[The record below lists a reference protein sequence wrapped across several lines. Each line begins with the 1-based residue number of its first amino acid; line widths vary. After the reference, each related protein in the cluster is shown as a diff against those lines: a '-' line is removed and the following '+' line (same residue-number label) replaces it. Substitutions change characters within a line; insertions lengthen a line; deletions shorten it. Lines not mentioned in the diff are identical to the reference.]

1 MDANLL
7 HDIIFYVMY
16 AALAI
21 ALVIIIERT
30 LYFAY
35 TQRQARRLEQA
46 LTPDV
51 RRAADLPDELTQR
64 NSLPMSVIAPVLAQK
79 HHAGDRAGDRE
90 AIGDLIDAQ
99 YLLSKPPMA
108 RGLWLLETV
117 VTAAPLLGLLGT
129 VMGIIET
136 FKALAA
142 SGVSEPSLVSAGM
155 GTALYATGLGIAIAL
170 LCLVANNFLQSR
182 MERINELLKVLLIRA
197 GQPASRP
204 ESGSSE
210 QWVDSGAPRY
220 A

>member
-1 MDANLL
+1 MNANLL

-21 ALVIIIERT
+21 ALVIIIERA
-30 LYFAY
+30 LYFTY

-46 LTPDV
+46 LTLDV
-51 RRAADLPDELTQR
+51 HRTADLPDELTQR
-64 NSLPMSVIAPVLAQK
+64 NSLPLAVISPVLEQK
-79 HHAGDRAGDRE
+79 HRAGDRE

-99 YLLSKPPMA
+99 YLLSKPLMA
-108 RGLWLLETV
+108 RGLWLLETI

-170 LCLVANNFLQSR
+170 LCLVGNNYLQSR

-197 GQPASRP
+197 GAPGSRP
-204 ESGSSE
+204 ENGNRE
-210 QWVDSGAPRY
+210 QRVDSEVPRY

>member
-64 NSLPMSVIAPVLAQK
+64 NSLPMAVIAPVLAQK
-79 HHAGDRAGDRE
+79 HRAGDRE

-142 SGVSEPSLVSAGM
+142 SGCPS
-155 GTALYATGLGIAIAL
+155 
-170 LCLVANNFLQSR
+170 
-182 MERINELLKVLLIRA
+182 RA
-197 GQPASRP
+197 WCRPGWAPRCTPPASASPSRCCAWWP
-204 ESGSSE
+204 TTSCRAVWSASTNC
-210 QWVDSGAPRY
+210 
-220 A
+220 

>member
-1 MDANLL
+1 M
-7 HDIIFYVMY
+7 
-16 AALAI
+16 
-21 ALVIIIERT
+21 
-30 LYFAY
+30 
-35 TQRQARRLEQA
+35 LEQ
-46 LTPDV
+46 
-51 RRAADLPDELTQR
+51 
-64 NSLPMSVIAPVLAQK
+64 K
-79 HHAGDRAGDRE
+79 HRAGDRE

-99 YLLSKPPMA
+99 YLLSKPLMA
-108 RGLWLLETV
+108 RGLWLLETI

-170 LCLVANNFLQSR
+170 LCLVGNNYLQSR

-197 GQPASRP
+197 GAPGSRP
-204 ESGSSE
+204 ENGSRE
-210 QWVDSGAPRY
+210 QRVDSEVPRY

>member
-16 AALAI
+16 ASLVI
-21 ALVIIIERT
+21 ALVIMIERA
-30 LYFAY
+30 LYFAW
-35 TQRQARRLEQA
+35 TQHQARRLQQA
-46 LTPDV
+46 LTAQV
-51 RRAADLPDELTQR
+51 RRASDLPDALTQR
-64 NSLPMSVIAPVLAQK
+64 SSLPWSVIQPVLEQK
-79 HHAGDRAGDRE
+79 HDTTDRSALDDMME
-90 AIGDLIDAQ
+90 SQ
-99 YLLSKPPMA
+99 FLLSKGQMG
-108 RGLWLLETV
+108 RGLWLLETI

-170 LCLVANNFLQSR
+170 LCLVGNNYLQSR

-197 GQPASRP
+197 AAPASRP
-204 ESGSSE
+204 QGEEDGNWAE
-210 QWVDSGAPRY
+210 RGAQRY

>member
-1 MDANLL
+1 MNANLL

-21 ALVIIIERT
+21 ALVIIIERA

-46 LTPDV
+46 LTLDV
-51 RRAADLPDELTQR
+51 HRTADLPDELTQR
-64 NSLPMSVIAPVLAQK
+64 NSLPLAVISPVLEQK
-79 HHAGDRAGDRE
+79 HRAGDRE

-99 YLLSKPPMA
+99 YLLSKPLMR
-108 RGLWLLETV
+108 RGLWLLETI

-170 LCLVANNFLQSR
+170 LCLVGNNYLQSR
-182 MERINELLKVLLIRA
+182 MERINGLLKVLLIRA
-197 GQPASRP
+197 GAPGSRP
-204 ESGSSE
+204 ENGSRE
-210 QWVDSGAPRY
+210 QRVDSEVPRY

>member
-1 MDANLL
+1 MNANLL

-21 ALVIIIERT
+21 ALVIIIERA
-30 LYFAY
+30 LYFTY

-46 LTPDV
+46 LTLDV
-51 RRAADLPDELTQR
+51 HRTADLPDELTQR
-64 NSLPMSVIAPVLAQK
+64 NSLPLAVISPVLEQK
-79 HHAGDRAGDRE
+79 HRAGDRE

-99 YLLSKPPMA
+99 YLLSKPLMA
-108 RGLWLLETV
+108 RGLWLLETI

-170 LCLVANNFLQSR
+170 LCLVGNNYLQSR

-197 GQPASRP
+197 GAPGSRP
-204 ESGSSE
+204 ENGSRE
-210 QWVDSGAPRY
+210 QRVDNEVPRY

>member
-64 NSLPMSVIAPVLAQK
+64 NSLPMAVIAPVLAQK
-79 HHAGDRAGDRE
+79 HRAGDRE
-90 AIGDLIDAQ
+90 TIGDLIDAQ

-142 SGVSEPSLVSAGM
+142 RGVRAEPGVGRDGHRAVRHWPRHRHRAAVPGGQQLPAEPHGAHQRAAEGAADPRRSADQPPRERQRRTM
-155 GTALYATGLGIAIAL
+155 G
-170 LCLVANNFLQSR
+170 
-182 MERINELLKVLLIRA
+182 
-197 GQPASRP
+197 
-204 ESGSSE
+204 
-210 QWVDSGAPRY
+210 
-220 A
+220 

>member
-1 MDANLL
+1 MNANLM

-21 ALVIIIERT
+21 ALVIIIERA

-35 TQRQARRLEQA
+35 TQRQARKLEQA
-46 LTPDV
+46 LTLDV
-51 RRAADLPDELTQR
+51 RRTADLPDELTQR
-64 NSLPMSVIAPVLAQK
+64 NSLPLAVISPVLEQK
-79 HHAGDRAGDRE
+79 HRAGDRE

-99 YLLSKPPMA
+99 YLLSKPLMA
-108 RGLWLLETV
+108 RGLWLLETI

-170 LCLVANNFLQSR
+170 LCLVGNNYLQSR

-197 GQPASRP
+197 GAPGSRP
-204 ESGSSE
+204 ENGSRE
-210 QWVDSGAPRY
+210 QRVDNEVPRY

>member
-16 AALAI
+16 ASLVI
-21 ALVIIIERT
+21 ALVIMIERA
-30 LYFAY
+30 LYFAW

-46 LTPDV
+46 LTSQV
-51 RRAADLPDELTQR
+51 RRASDLPDALTQR
-64 NSLPMSVIAPVLAQK
+64 SSLPWSVIQPVLEQK
-79 HHAGDRAGDRE
+79 HDTTDRSALDDMME
-90 AIGDLIDAQ
+90 SQ
-99 YLLSKPPMA
+99 FLLSKGQMG
-108 RGLWLLETV
+108 RGLWLLETI

-170 LCLVANNFLQSR
+170 LCLVGNNYLQSR

-197 GQPASRP
+197 AAPASRP
-204 ESGSSE
+204 QGEEDGNWAE
-210 QWVDSGAPRY
+210 RGAQRY

>member
-46 LTPDV
+46 LTPD
-51 RRAADLPDELTQR
+51 ELTQR
-64 NSLPMSVIAPVLAQK
+64 NSLPMAVIAPVLAQK
-79 HHAGDRAGDRE
+79 HRAGDRE
-90 AIGDLIDAQ
+90 TIGDLIDAQ

-204 ESGSSE
+204 ESGSGE

>member
-1 MDANLL
+1 MNANLL

-21 ALVIIIERT
+21 ALVIIIERA

-35 TQRQARRLEQA
+35 TQRQACRLEQA
-46 LTPDV
+46 LTLDV
-51 RRAADLPDELTQR
+51 HRTADLPDELTQR
-64 NSLPMSVIAPVLAQK
+64 NSLPLAVISPVLEQK
-79 HHAGDRAGDRE
+79 HRAGDRE

-99 YLLSKPPMA
+99 YLLSKPLMA
-108 RGLWLLETV
+108 RGLWLLETI

-170 LCLVANNFLQSR
+170 LCLVGNNYLQSR

-197 GQPASRP
+197 GAPGSRP
-204 ESGSSE
+204 ENGNRE
-210 QWVDSGAPRY
+210 QRVDSEVPRY

>member
-1 MDANLL
+1 MNANLM

-21 ALVIIIERT
+21 ALVIIIERA

-35 TQRQARRLEQA
+35 TQRQACKLEQA
-46 LTPDV
+46 LTLDV
-51 RRAADLPDELTQR
+51 RRTADLPDELTQR
-64 NSLPMSVIAPVLAQK
+64 NSLPLAVISPVLEQK
-79 HHAGDRAGDRE
+79 HRAGDRE

-99 YLLSKPPMA
+99 YLLSKPLMA
-108 RGLWLLETV
+108 RGLWLLETI

-170 LCLVANNFLQSR
+170 LCLVGNNYLQSR

-197 GQPASRP
+197 GAPTSRP
-204 ESGSSE
+204 ENGNRE
-210 QWVDSGAPRY
+210 QWVDSEAPRY

>member
-16 AALAI
+16 ASLVI
-21 ALVIIIERT
+21 ALVIMIERA
-30 LYFAY
+30 LYFAW
-35 TQRQARRLEQA
+35 TQRQARRLQQA
-46 LTPDV
+46 LTAQV
-51 RRAADLPDELTQR
+51 RHASDLPDALTQR
-64 NSLPMSVIAPVLAQK
+64 SSLPWSVIQPVLEQK
-79 HHAGDRAGDRE
+79 HDSTDRSALDDMME
-90 AIGDLIDAQ
+90 SQ
-99 YLLSKPPMA
+99 FLLSKGQMG
-108 RGLWLLETV
+108 RGLWLLETI

-170 LCLVANNFLQSR
+170 LCLVGNNYLQSR

-197 GQPASRP
+197 AAPASRP
-204 ESGSSE
+204 QGEEDGNWAE
-210 QWVDSGAPRY
+210 RGAQRY

>member
-1 MDANLL
+1 MNANLL

-21 ALVIIIERT
+21 ALVIIIERA

-46 LTPDV
+46 LTLDV
-51 RRAADLPDELTQR
+51 HRTADLPDELTQR
-64 NSLPMSVIAPVLAQK
+64 SSLPLAVISPVLEQK
-79 HHAGDRAGDRE
+79 HCAGDRE

-99 YLLSKPPMA
+99 YLLSKPLMA
-108 RGLWLLETV
+108 RGLWLLETI

-170 LCLVANNFLQSR
+170 LCLVGNNYLQSR

-197 GQPASRP
+197 GAPGSRP
-204 ESGSSE
+204 ENGSRE
-210 QWVDSGAPRY
+210 QRVDSEVPRY

>member
-1 MDANLL
+1 MNANLL

-21 ALVIIIERT
+21 ALVIIIERA

-46 LTPDV
+46 LTLDV
-51 RRAADLPDELTQR
+51 HRTADLPDEFTQR
-64 NSLPMSVIAPVLAQK
+64 NSLPLAVISPVLEQK
-79 HHAGDRAGDRE
+79 HRAGDRE

-99 YLLSKPPMA
+99 YLLSKPLMA
-108 RGLWLLETV
+108 RGLWLLETI

-170 LCLVANNFLQSR
+170 LCLVGNNYLQSR

-197 GQPASRP
+197 GAPGSRP
-204 ESGSSE
+204 ENGNRE
-210 QWVDSGAPRY
+210 QRVDSEVPRY

>member
-46 LTPDV
+46 LTPEV

-64 NSLPMSVIAPVLAQK
+64 NSLPMAVIAPVLAQK
-79 HHAGDRAGDRE
+79 HRAGDRE

-182 MERINELLKVLLIRA
+182 MERINELLKVLLIRP

-204 ESGSSE
+204 ESGSGE

>member
-1 MDANLL
+1 MNANLL

-21 ALVIIIERT
+21 ALVIIIERA

-51 RRAADLPDELTQR
+51 HRAADLPDELTQR
-64 NSLPMSVIAPVLAQK
+64 NSLPLAVIAPVLEQK
-79 HHAGDRAGDRE
+79 HRAGDRE
-90 AIGDLIDAQ
+90 AIGDLVDAQ
-99 YLLSKPPMA
+99 YLLSKPLMA
-108 RGLWLLETV
+108 RGLWLLETI

-142 SGVSEPSLVSAGM
+142 SG
-155 GTALYATGLGIAIAL
+155 
-170 LCLVANNFLQSR
+170 CRSR
-182 MERINELLKVLLIRA
+182 VWCP
-197 GQPASRP
+197 PA
-204 ESGSSE
+204 
-210 QWVDSGAPRY
+210 WAPRCTPPGWGLPLRCC
-220 A
+220 AWWATTTCKAAWSASTNC

>member
-1 MDANLL
+1 MNANLL

-21 ALVIIIERT
+21 ALVIIIERA

-46 LTPDV
+46 LTLDV
-51 RRAADLPDELTQR
+51 HRTADLPDELTQR
-64 NSLPMSVIAPVLAQK
+64 NSLPLAVISRVLEQK
-79 HHAGDRAGDRE
+79 HRAGDRE
-90 AIGDLIDAQ
+90 VIGDLIDAQ
-99 YLLSKPPMA
+99 YLLSKPLMA
-108 RGLWLLETV
+108 RGLWLLETI

-170 LCLVANNFLQSR
+170 LCLVGNNYLQSR

-197 GQPASRP
+197 GAPGSRP
-204 ESGSSE
+204 ENGSRE
-210 QWVDSGAPRY
+210 QRVDSEVPRY

>member
-35 TQRQARRLEQA
+35 TQRRARWLEQA

-64 NSLPMSVIAPVLAQK
+64 NSLPMAVIAPVLAQK
-79 HHAGDRAGDRE
+79 HRAGDRE

-142 SGVSEPSLVSAGM
+142 SGVSSRAVSAGM

-170 LCLVANNFLQSR
+170 LCWWPTTSC
-182 MERINELLKVLLIRA
+182 RA
-197 GQPASRP
+197 AWSASTNC
-204 ESGSSE
+204 
-210 QWVDSGAPRY
+210 
-220 A
+220 

>member
-1 MDANLL
+1 MNANLL

-21 ALVIIIERT
+21 ALVIIIERA

-46 LTPDV
+46 LTLDV
-51 RRAADLPDELTQR
+51 HRTADLPDEFTQR
-64 NSLPMSVIAPVLAQK
+64 NSLPLAVISPVLEQK
-79 HHAGDRAGDRE
+79 HRAGDRE

-99 YLLSKPPMA
+99 YLLSKPLMA
-108 RGLWLLETV
+108 RGLWLLETI

-170 LCLVANNFLQSR
+170 LCLVGNNYLQSR

-197 GQPASRP
+197 GAPGSRP
-204 ESGSSE
+204 ENGSRE
-210 QWVDSGAPRY
+210 QRVDNEVPRY